1 MLNPEEL
8 TKRYYSIGEVAKMF
22 DESPSLLR
30 YWESIFSD
38 LNPKKR
44 SNGIRQYTVKD
55 IQLIE
60 EIHLL
65 VKGKGYTLEGAKEG
79 LKTRRNLR
87 KIKTELEDI
96 KSSLVK
102 LKTKL

>member
-22 DESPSLLR
+22 EESPSLLR
-30 YWESIFSD
+30 YWESIFTD

-65 VKGKGYTLEGAKEG
+65 VKGKGLYTLEGAKEG
-79 LKTRRNLR
+79 LKDTPQP
-87 KIKTELEDI
+87 
-96 KSSLVK
+96 
-102 LKTKL
+102 